1 MRPLAADNRGAIAMR
16 TRNSQRGVS
25 LISVLLLLAILGV
38 GFTIGIR
45 LFPVYMDYYNVKS
58 IMNEVAHSPGIGSK
72 NYHGV
77 WDGIS
82 KRLDINDINDITQK
96 NFKMKTVGNQT
107 TLTVKYQVKRHL
119 IANIDGLMS
128 FDYSV
133 SYESK
138 NSGG

>member
-1 MRPLAADNRGAIAMR
+1 MR

-25 LISVLLLLAILGV
+25 VISVLLLLAILGV

-58 IMNEVAHSPGIGSK
+58 IMDEVAHSPGIGSK

-82 KRLDINDINDITQK
+82 KRLDINDINGITQK

-107 TLTVKYQVKRHL
+107 TLTIKYQVKRHL

-133 SYESK
+133 HYESK

>member
-1 MRPLAADNRGAIAMR
+1 MR
-16 TRNSQRGVS
+16 TRKSQRGVS
-25 LISVLLLLAILGV
+25 LISVFLLLAILGV

-58 IMNEVAHSPGIGSK
+58 IMDEVAHSPGIGSK
-72 NYHGV
+72 NYHDV

-82 KRLDINDINDITQK
+82 KRLDINDINAITQK
-96 NFKMKTVGNQT
+96 NFSMKTVGNQT
-107 TLTVKYQVKRHL
+107 TLTIKYQVKRHL

-128 FDYSV
+128 FDYAV
-133 SYESK
+133 HYQSK